1 MSKHYKSFIRVIS
14 LSCLL
19 LLVSHTVNARIIC
32 WTNNEGVRECGDRIP
47 PEYSQKGHE
56 ELSEGGL
63 VIEEQERAKTEEE
76 IEEEKRLAA
85 IEEEEMKLEEEQ
97 GKKDLILT
105 QTYSSVNDIENARD
119 EKLKLIDVTIGLTN
133 KRNEKIQQQLDQ
145 RIQQAADI
153 ERSGKAPSEG
163 LLNDIESLKKQLQ
176 DNKDF
181 INQKIV
187 EQNEVRE
194 NYAKDIERYKE
205 LQEESL

>member
-1 MSKHYKSFIRVIS
+1 MNKHYRSLIQIIS
-14 LSCLL
+14 MSCLVF
-19 LLVSHTVNARIIC
+19 LVIHNANARIIC

-63 VIEEQERAKTEEE
+63 VIDEQERAKTEEE
-76 IEEEKRLAA
+76 IEEEKRLVAL
-85 IEEEEMKLEEEQ
+85 EEEEMKLVEEQ
-97 GKKDLILT
+97 EKNDLILT
-105 QTYSSVNDIENARD
+105 QTYSSVSDIENARD
-119 EKLKLIDVTIGLTN
+119 EKLKLIDGTIGLTN
-133 KRNEKIQQQLDQ
+133 KRNEKIQQTLDQ

-163 LLNDIESLKKQLQ
+163 LLKDIESLKKQLQ
-176 DNKDF
+176 DNNDF
-181 INQKIV
+181 INQKLA

-194 NYAKDIERYKE
+194 NYAKDIERFKA